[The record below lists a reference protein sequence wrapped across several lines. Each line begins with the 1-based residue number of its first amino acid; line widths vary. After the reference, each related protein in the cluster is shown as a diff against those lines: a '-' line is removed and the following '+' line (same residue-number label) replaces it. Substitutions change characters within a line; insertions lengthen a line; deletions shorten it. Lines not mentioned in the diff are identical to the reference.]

1 MDWKITILFHFLII
15 LGIFE
20 AYLNDPMLRSYKHYN
35 PDFGE
40 VKISKR
46 IVLILTEDFDM
57 TNSPFLKSMNDS
69 SVYGNIYGN
78 LQNMDSLVSG
88 LTESHLGTFLFP
100 PLLPQESV
108 INLAKNAWVIGLDQE
123 SPFFQGENVQKFD
136 RKIEEPEKFNKWVFA
151 KFKEILFQASQ
162 NEEKLISNGDLFL
175 LKFKRCPQCM
185 KIMDTGIKNLIQLT
199 EDFWRFDG
207 KTTFLLTSMD
217 SSNEKLTEFFMW
229 GSGITAK
236 NQQPE
241 FRSQIHYHQIA
252 SLICTVLDLKFP
264 SQAQGQIPLELI
276 DLKLEQQIQAKVAK
290 GLQVHQQ
297 CISYMDLYNEA
308 ILDEMYQSKQN

>member
-78 LQNMDSLVSG
+78 LQNIDSLVSG

-100 PLLPQESV
+100 PLLHQESI
-108 INLAKNAWVIGLDQE
+108 INLAKNVWVIGLDQE

-162 NEEKLISNGDLFL
+162 NDEKLISDGDLFL
-175 LKFKRCPQCM
+175 LKFKKCQQCM
-185 KIMDTGIKNLIQLT
+185 KIMNTGIKYLVQLT

-236 NQQPE
+236 NQPPE